1 VNIIFIDTYCTM
13 VCSAYFS
20 KFKISEHIYSF
31 NVDEIQPCAVERQII
46 FFNFLPRF
54 HNSFN
59 FCWP

>member
-1 VNIIFIDTYCTM
+1 M

-20 KFKISEHIYSF
+20 KSEISEHIYSF

-59 FCWP
+59 FC